1 MNTEKPS
8 STVGLSL
15 SMIDNRPYSYK
26 ALFNGELPYEPKPD
40 PEDLGLA
47 AFTRSKGR
55 SKGLSREQQQT
66 KASISE
72 HVANLI
78 NKQPRR
84 LEVTERLEELD
95 IQEANVASIYNLNSI
110 LNVDNPNSIF
120 SFICSKQ
127 EVDIIASIVSKVLS
141 YYELALSRDG
151 SQLFPSV
158 NNKEFR
164 TKQDLKAHNASRL
177 GYDALALEL
186 AASVMQVLP
195 IFTNKNK
202 PGSDFKAN
210 KLPSSLV
217 QRDIV
222 SLLTKW
228 GPAFIQE
235 WFDDTIIKNYLI
247 SEGLDHEQQQYW
259 LGVFNWSTKSTIIS
273 NFISNPLDAVKRIK
287 HNLEHILTDENIARE
302 LSWDIEE
309 VRSIITSSMKK
320 VLASTY
326 ISNPLEA
333 LRKVKYNLENILS
346 DENISKELNWDI
358 EEVRGI
364 ITPSIKKHLAI
375 SNISNPLEAL
385 RKVKYNLENILS
397 DENIATELDWNIEE
411 VKDMI
416 TLGRKKYLAINYISN
431 PLGALKKIKYNLEN
445 ILTNENIAIE
455 FDWDIE
461 EVKDMITLG
470 MKKHLAINHISN
482 PLEALRKVKYNLE
495 NILSEDN
502 IVRELNWDIKEV
514 KNIITPSIKKR
525 LAINHISNPLEAL
538 RKVKYNLENILSDE
552 NIATELDWNIEE
564 VRGIIVPWMKKDLAI
579 SYISDPIEALR
590 KVKYN
595 LKYILTDENIANEFN
610 LSVEE
615 VKNKVSMRDR
625 RYFALFNISDPLK
638 GLENYLNKL

>member
-1 MNTEKPS
+1 
-8 STVGLSL
+8 
-15 SMIDNRPYSYK
+15 
-26 ALFNGELPYEPKPD
+26 
-40 PEDLGLA
+40 
-47 AFTRSKGR
+47 
-55 SKGLSREQQQT
+55 
-66 KASISE
+66 
-72 HVANLI
+72 
-78 NKQPRR
+78 
-84 LEVTERLEELD
+84 
-95 IQEANVASIYNLNSI
+95 
-110 LNVDNPNSIF
+110 
-120 SFICSKQ
+120 
-127 EVDIIASIVSKVLS
+127 
-141 YYELALSRDG
+141 
-151 SQLFPSV
+151 
-158 NNKEFR
+158 
-164 TKQDLKAHNASRL
+164 
-177 GYDALALEL
+177 
-186 AASVMQVLP
+186 
-195 IFTNKNK
+195 
-202 PGSDFKAN
+202 
-210 KLPSSLV
+210 
-217 QRDIV
+217 
-222 SLLTKW
+222 
-228 GPAFIQE
+228 
-235 WFDDTIIKNYLI
+235 
-247 SEGLDHEQQQYW
+247 
-259 LGVFNWSTKSTIIS
+259 
-273 NFISNPLDAVKRIK
+273 
-287 HNLEHILTDENIARE
+287 
-302 LSWDIEE
+302 
-309 VRSIITSSMKK
+309 MKK

-495 NILSEDN
+495 NILS
-502 IVRELNWDIKEV
+502 
-514 KNIITPSIKKR
+514 
-525 LAINHISNPLEAL
+525 
-538 RKVKYNLENILSDE
+538 DE